1 MLDAEGNVPRYGAD
15 DGACLFPLS
24 GGTHDDFRPVVNT
37 AQVLFLGSRL
47 IAGPWDEEALLLC
60 GPITTTTADC
70 ANKDFVDKP
79 FSGVSVLKN
88 QLGSLFFRN
97 PTQFKYRPSQAD
109 QLHVSIKWDNQWI
122 AEDVG
127 TFSYNSK
134 LPGADGATATQHNV
148 VTVNNRN
155 PMSRV
160 SRFLWLPWTT
170 CRRVVKLNLISAS
183 HRGYPNYSSER
194 TVQKL
199 PQGFVIIDKIK
210 GKPKAEISLRW
221 QGRSKAALNRLSII
235 CSAESQESWQSANEK
250 TGEGYYA
257 YSYGNREP
265 SWVRTITTRSTDV
278 VFVTAI
284 GCSVKLEKNEL
295 WIDDKK
301 FILKSLV

>member
-1 MLDAEGNVPRYGAD
+1 V
-15 DGACLFPLS
+15 
-24 GGTHDDFRPVVNT
+24 
-37 AQVLFLGSRL
+37 
-47 IAGPWDEEALLLC
+47 
-60 GPITTTTADC
+60 
-70 ANKDFVDKP
+70 
-79 FSGVSVLKN
+79 
-88 QLGSLFFRN
+88 
-97 PTQFKYRPSQAD
+97 
-109 QLHVSIKWDNQWI
+109 
-122 AEDVG
+122 
-127 TFSYNSK
+127 
-134 LPGADGATATQHNV
+134 
-148 VTVNNRN
+148 
-155 PMSRV
+155 
-160 SRFLWLPWTT
+160 
-170 CRRVVKLNLISAS
+170 
-183 HRGYPNYSSER
+183 YPNYSSER
-194 TVQKL
+194 TVQKF

-265 SWVRTITTRSTDV
+265 SWVRTITASSTDV